1 MDIFLESLL
10 LVVNYLT
17 TKLFMKQ
24 ISFRGN
30 YLNAFP
36 KLIIR
41 LLLKYLKRVKSFIR
55 RSLSYRS
62 QSIYMHS
69 KSVDSFSY
77 DKDLRQ
83 ERVKVCRRYW
93 KFLFTRNRP
102 LKRYCLDFPF
112 LKFETTF
119 MENLMK
125 RPERN

>member
-1 MDIFLESLL
+1 M
-10 LVVNYLT
+10 
-17 TKLFMKQ
+17 
-24 ISFRGN
+24 
-30 YLNAFP
+30 
-36 KLIIR
+36 
-41 LLLKYLKRVKSFIR
+41 
-55 RSLSYRS
+55 
-62 QSIYMHS
+62 
-69 KSVDSFSY
+69 DSFSY

-112 LKFETTF
+112 SKFETTF